1 LHATQASLDIAE
13 ALAVSELSEG
23 QREKLVEAGEALH
36 FVIASIAL
44 YATMEL
50 DERKKVHD
58 WSEDGSSHVH
68 DIPFSSEQVEVNS
81 NRFGADQG

>member
-1 LHATQASLDIAE
+1 LHAAQASLDIAK

-23 QREKLVEAGEALH
+23 QREELAEAGEALH

-50 DERKKVHD
+50 EERKEVHD
-58 WSEDGSSHVH
+58 LREDGSSGMH
-68 DIPFSSEQVEVNS
+68 DIPFSPAQVEINS
-81 NRFGADQG
+81 NRFCYDRG

>member
-1 LHATQASLDIAE
+1 MVEPRLHAAQASLDIAE

-23 QREKLVEAGEALH
+23 QRQELVEAGEALY

-50 DERKKVHD
+50 EERKK
-58 WSEDGSSHVH
+58 SMT
-68 DIPFSSEQVEVNS
+68 
-81 NRFGADQG
+81 